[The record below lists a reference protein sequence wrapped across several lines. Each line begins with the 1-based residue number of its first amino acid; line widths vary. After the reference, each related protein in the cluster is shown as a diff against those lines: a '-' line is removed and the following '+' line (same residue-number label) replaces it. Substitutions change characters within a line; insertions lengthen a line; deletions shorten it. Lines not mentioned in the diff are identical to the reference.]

1 MTEDSDQPETSG
13 AVKRWPY
20 VAAGA
25 AILAIVI
32 FAVSQS
38 GALNPTVQWSDDS
51 RLAKA
56 PQERAAASPPPTA
69 KSSEPTGEVR
79 GIVKAKNEATIA
91 SRITARINAMPYGE
105 GKSFSKGALLASFDC
120 SQTRAQLNAANAA
133 TAAYRKTYETNAE
146 LDQYQA
152 VGKNEVAVS
161 QANLNKAVA
170 EAAAVS
176 AQLSDCAVYAPFAG
190 TVVEEIAHARE
201 VAASGQPLLK
211 IQSGGNLEIELIV
224 PSRWLTWLKPG
235 AAFRFKIDET
245 GQEASGVV
253 TRFGAAVDAVSKTIR
268 VTADIT
274 EQAGLVLPGM
284 SGSAYFPEAGGA
296 ATAAAAPPK
305 PPVSNA
311 KPS

>member
-1 MTEDSDQPETSG
+1 MNNDNEQPAPDESG
-13 AVKRWPY
+13 KRWVY
-20 VAAGA
+20 AAVGLVILA
-25 AILAIVI
+25 AILFV
-32 FAVSQS
+32 VSQS
-38 GALNPTVQWSDDS
+38 GAFDRSVQWSDDRGVAQPAS
-51 RLAKA
+51 ERVVAA
-56 PQERAAASPPPTA
+56 PKPVVRQTA
-69 KSSEPTGEVR
+69 GEAR
-79 GIVKAKNEATIA
+79 GIVKAKQEATIA
-91 SRITARINAMPYGE
+91 SRITARITSMPYGE
-105 GKSFSKGALLASFDC
+105 GKSFGKGALLASFDC

-133 TAAYRKTYETNAE
+133 AAAYRKTYETNAE
-146 LDQYQA
+146 LDQYEA

-235 AAFRFKIDET
+235 TPFRFTIDET
-245 GQEASGVV
+245 GQEAGGVV

-274 EQAGLVLPGM
+274 EQSGLVLPGM
-284 SGSAYFPEAGGA
+284 SGSARFPEA
-296 ATAAAAPPK
+296 TVAAPAAP
-305 PPVSNA
+305 A
-311 KPS
+311 KAANDKQS

>member
-1 MTEDSDQPETSG
+1 MNNDNEQPEANEG
-13 AVKRWPY
+13 GKRWVY
-20 VAAGA
+20 VAVGL
-25 AILAIVI
+25 AILAAVL

-38 GALNPTVQWSDDS
+38 GALDRSVQWSDD
-51 RLAKA
+51 RRVAEPA
-56 PQERAAASPPPTA
+56 AERVAAAPKPVA
-69 KSSEPTGEVR
+69 KQADPAGEAR
-79 GIVKAKNEATIA
+79 GIVKAKQEATIA
-91 SRITARINAMPYGE
+91 SRITARITSMPYGE

-133 TAAYRKTYETNAE
+133 AAAYRKTYETNAE
-146 LDQYQA
+146 LDQYEA

-235 AAFRFKIDET
+235 TPFRFTIDET
-245 GQEASGVV
+245 GQEAGGVV

-274 EQAGLVLPGM
+274 EQSGLVLPGM
-284 SGSAYFPEAGGA
+284 SGSARFPE
-296 ATAAAAPPK
+296 ATAAAPAAP
-305 PPVSNA
+305 A
-311 KPS
+311 KAANDKQS